1 MGMMDNYDPDSG
13 NNGYA
18 EGVRNLAIEG
28 IETKFS
34 NDGQE
39 FKNFTFV
46 NTADPTK
53 KMYKKIYD
61 DEYAARKITAIVA
74 IVGLDPKELFA
85 ACKNGNG
92 DDWMN
97 RKLVGR
103 SGDFDC
109 RKGKPRKDGKQ
120 YLEPMTPSEIEYMEW
135 RKAHPKNGQSDGN
148 VQSSH
153 DAERESREASGEFDS
168 DIPF

>member
-18 EGVRNLAIEG
+18 EGVRRLAIES
-28 IETKFS
+28 IETKYT

-109 RKGKPRKDGKQ
+109 RKGKPRQDGKQ

-135 RKAHPKNGQSDGN
+135 RKAHPKNGQPATNNEPPIDSYEGM
-148 VQSSH
+148 
-153 DAERESREASGEFDS
+153 EPPEF
-168 DIPF
+168 

>member
-18 EGVRNLAIEG
+18 EGVKCLVIES
-28 IETKFS
+28 IETKFTT
-34 NDGQE
+34 DGQE
-39 FKNFTFV
+39 FKNFTFLYM
-46 NTADPTK
+46 NDATK

-61 DEYAARKITAIVA
+61 DEYAARKITAIVS
-74 IVGLDPKELFA
+74 IVGLDPKDLFA

-92 DDWMN
+92 DNWMQS
-97 RKLVGR
+97 KLVGR

-109 RKGKPRKDGKQ
+109 RKGKPRQDGKQ

-135 RKAHPKNGQSDGN
+135 RKAHPKNGQPATND
-148 VQSSH
+148 
-153 DAERESREASGEFDS
+153 EPPIDS
-168 DIPF
+168 YAGMAPEPDEPAF

>member
-109 RKGKPRKDGKQ
+109 RKGNPRKDGKQ

-135 RKAHPKNGQSDGN
+135 RKAHPKNGQPATND
-148 VQSSH
+148 
-153 DAERESREASGEFDS
+153 EPPIDS
-168 DIPF
+168 YEGMAPEPDDPAF

>member
-1 MGMMDNYDPDSG
+1 MGMMDNYDPNSG

-18 EGVRNLAIEG
+18 EGVRNLAIES
-28 IETKFS
+28 IETKFTT
-34 NDGQE
+34 DGQE

-109 RKGKPRKDGKQ
+109 RKGKPRQDGKQ

-135 RKAHPKNGQSDGN
+135 RKAHPKNGQPATNNEPPIDSYQDQSDG
-148 VQSSH
+148 
-153 DAERESREASGEFDS
+153 